1 MQLANQ
7 TRIEII
13 RAELLRSF
21 LGDIYIET
29 AELVIS
35 NSGYYGEG
43 LWGPLPYPYLSSLND
58 GVIVW
63 LNASKYLNIQTMS
76 NRSSQYAYVT
86 LYYLKTAD

>member
-35 NSGYYGEG
+35 NSGYKRIYT
-43 LWGPLPYPYLSSLND
+43 
-58 GVIVW
+58 
-63 LNASKYLNIQTMS
+63 Q
-76 NRSSQYAYVT
+76 
-86 LYYLKTAD
+86 KTDSIKPGDTEYR